1 MLYNSSL
8 HALLRR
14 FSRRSLALA
23 FCASALSLTSCSVE
37 DEYSADGIENYDAL
51 WRILDERY
59 AYFDLK
65 LPAGTSWRDLYSK
78 YRPEVRPKM
87 STDSL
92 FLVMNKLLGELK
104 DGHVNLTT
112 PFDYG
117 RYWRWSEDYPT
128 NYDARTVSKY
138 LGSEYRIAGGL
149 YYTQLKH
156 NGHTPDSIAY
166 IRYGSF
172 ASSVSSSNINA
183 ALSRLSKCRALIL
196 DIRSNGGGNVTTS
209 DALARH
215 FMEEPRVVGSMR
227 HKTGRGHNDF
237 SAPVELRL
245 EPIETGVRWLRPVV
259 LLTNRGVYSA
269 ANDFTL
275 KMKGLPYVTV
285 MGDRTGG
292 GGGLPM
298 SSELPN
304 GWSVRYSSTQTF
316 DASGA
321 HIEFGI
327 EPDYPLSLD
336 EGRNAEGVDT
346 MIEGAITYLNERL
359 ELYKATRKWVK

>member
-1 MLYNSSL
+1 M
-8 HALLRR
+8 A
-14 FSRRSLALA
+14 
-23 FCASALSLTSCSVE
+23 SCSVE
-37 DEYSADGIENYDAL
+37 DEYTADGIENYDAL

-59 AYFDLK
+59 SYFDLK
-65 LPAGTSWRDLYSK
+65 LPEGTTWRDLYNK
-78 YRPEVRPKM
+78 YRPEVRRQM

-92 FLVMNKLLGELK
+92 FLVMNKLLSELK

-112 PFDYG
+112 PFDYA
-117 RYWRWSEDYPT
+117 RYWSWSEDYPA

-138 LGSEYRIAGGL
+138 LGNEYRIAGGL
-149 YYTQLKH
+149 YYTQIKH
-156 NGHTPDSIAY
+156 NDHAADSIAY
-166 IRYGSF
+166 LRYASF
-172 ASSVSSSNINA
+172 ASPLSSSNITA
-183 ALSRLSKCRALIL
+183 ALSRLSKCRALII

-209 DALARH
+209 DMFARH
-215 FMEEPRVVGSMR
+215 FMEEGRVVGSMR

-237 SAPVELRL
+237 SEPVELRL
-245 EPIETGVRWLRPVV
+245 EPIATGLRWLRPVV

-316 DASGA
+316 DASGE

-327 EPDYPLSLD
+327 EPDYRLSLD
-336 EGRNAEGVDT
+336 EERNAAGIDT
-346 MIEGAITYLNERL
+346 MIEGAISYLNERL
-359 ELYKATRKWVK
+359 KLYKATRKWVK